1 MEPDHRPPARQDTQ
15 PHIKGEGARPGTR
28 GDGPAVL
35 QRKKNRT
42 LPCQGSNAADLVAP
56 TGRRLVW
63 RPPKKGGAEKLSRAP
78 LANLGAGTCNVQSYR
93 PTHQPN
99 HPTLRAFTRRA
110 PRFWAPPMASELRNQ
125 MPRAPA
131 TLHEGNVDGESCC
144 SRPYGEWYCWQRKK
158 RGALSRGPVGGG
170 LV

>member
-42 LPCQGSNAADLVAP
+42 MPCKGSNAADLVAP

-93 PTHQPN
+93 PTHQPS
-99 HPTLRAFTRRA
+99 HPALRTFTRRA
-110 PRFWAPPMASELRNQ
+110 PTPFWAPSMASELRNKSAS
-125 MPRAPA
+125 PPA
-131 TLHEGNVDGESCC
+131 TLHEVYVDGKPVC
-144 SRPYGEWYCWQRKK
+144 SRQDGERYCRRARCCLW
-158 RGALSRGPVGGG
+158 
-170 LV
+170 